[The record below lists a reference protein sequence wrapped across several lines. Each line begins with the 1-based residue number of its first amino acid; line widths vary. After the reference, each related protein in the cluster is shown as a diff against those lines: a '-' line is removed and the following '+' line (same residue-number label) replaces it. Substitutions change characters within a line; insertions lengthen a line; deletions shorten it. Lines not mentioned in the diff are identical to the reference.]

1 MFKKEECY
9 WSFIYPDPDF
19 GFSSNMEPQGV
30 SDLFLYHSYNN
41 HYDLL
46 VEPENFPGRFLDRFP
61 NGEMIG
67 NRDDDSPKA
76 KQKDCTNEKFL
87 EEDISDKQHA
97 ATLKETTSDA
107 MHDETDEVMN
117 IEGIDIHQSREVT
130 VSTRKK
136 ISNLHATYVAASSRL
151 KWR

>member
-1 MFKKEECY
+1 MKEKWKKIFRSEKSLKAYSNGHEIIAIANLFKMRANIFTFKKEEYY
-9 WSFIYPDPDF
+9 WSSIYPDPDF

-46 VEPENFPGRFLDRFP
+46 VEPENFPWRFLDRFP

-76 KQKDCTNEKFL
+76 KQKDCTNEKFY
-87 EEDISDKQHA
+87 KR
-97 ATLKETTSDA
+97 
-107 MHDETDEVMN
+107 M
-117 IEGIDIHQSREVT
+117 
-130 VSTRKK
+130 
-136 ISNLHATYVAASSRL
+136 
-151 KWR
+151 